1 MKTISFFTNKMLL
14 GIVTVSVAWGFMA
27 CSSDDDTAKAPEVI
41 VANENDLI
49 GEPIGLV
56 YTDFITENDVVH
68 NADTTVLTISKAL
81 ADKKGITNFVNRPM
95 GIWDKKEHLSYL
107 RRATEQRLEG
117 DHYVLKVVR
126 SSIAEVTN
134 GQDIML
140 STDIYY
146 NPSAPLSAKRR
157 AAAFNDLEASKYVD
171 DNNVIHPMAIHFLP
185 IPDDGG
191 NDEEVELEG
200 DYEDY
205 QAGSFTIE
213 ELYAMGTNGGNNIFD
228 DIWSGIK
235 KVANKVVTVAKAIV
249 NKIDDATSY
258 DVGGTGSKSTD
269 FNVKLKLKK
278 KIACGEDKKD
288 TVGVTF
294 TCPIDFKLGYY
305 ISCKAHGSIKTAEIP
320 IPEYFETYIDGALD
334 VQPQLVVGFSKELS
348 LPKDKQ
354 RIEFTKF
361 PPISITFSVG
371 PVPVNISVYPKI
383 YMKITASVAG
393 DAYLGM
399 KYHISNDFKA
409 GFKYEKGSGFSGIAD
424 GNLKDNKFEFIKP
437 TVDLTLKAGVG
448 IYFGVDVIIEQLAG
462 PTFNIGPQI
471 NGQAKLS
478 YAIGGDL
485 NFTADVTAGIGG
497 EAGGTIKIFG
507 FELAQWQAPFTIG
520 PQWSI
525 YKYPTSTRGI
535 WNSYSGNSTNTDLNA
550 GKSYFPVSETAGN
563 SSY

>member
-1 MKTISFFTNKMLL
+1 MKRISFFSEKMLL
-14 GIVTVSVAWGFMA
+14 SIVAVSVGWGFMA
-27 CSSDDDTAKAPEVI
+27 CSSDDDSVKAPDTI
-41 VANENDLI
+41 VANENDPI

-56 YTDFITENDVVH
+56 YTDFITEKDVVH

-134 GQDIML
+134 GQDVML

-146 NPSAPLSAKRR
+146 NPTVAISGKTR
-157 AAAFNDLEASKYVD
+157 AASFGDMEAAKYVD

-185 IPDDGG
+185 MPDNGS
-191 NDEEVELEG
+191 NDEEVEFEG
-200 DYEDY
+200 DYEGY
-205 QAGSFTIE
+205 QSGSFTIE
-213 ELYAMGTNGGNNIFD
+213 ELYAMGTDGGNNIFD

-235 KVANKVVTVAKAIV
+235 KVAKKVVSVAKTVIH
-249 NKIDDATSY
+249 KIEDATSY
-258 DVGGTGSKSTD
+258 EVSGSGSKSTD

-288 TVGVTF
+288 TVGITF

-305 ISCKAHGSIKTAEIP
+305 ISCKAKGSIKTAEIP

-361 PPISITFSVG
+361 PPISITFSIG
-371 PVPVNISVYPKI
+371 PVPVNISIYPKI

-409 GFKYEKGSGFSGIAD
+409 GFKYEHGSGFSGIAD

-437 TVDLTLKAGVG
+437 TLELTLKAGVG
-448 IYFGVDVIIEQLAG
+448 LYFGVDVIIEQLAG

-478 YAIGGDL
+478 YEVGKDL
-485 NFTADVTAGIGG
+485 KFTADVTAGIGG

-520 PQWSI
+520 PQWPI
-525 YKYPTSTRGI
+525 YKSPSTTRGI
-535 WNSYSGNSTNTDLNA
+535 WNSYSGNSTTTDLSA
-550 GKSYFPVSETAGN
+550 GKSYFPVSETAE
-563 SSY
+563 